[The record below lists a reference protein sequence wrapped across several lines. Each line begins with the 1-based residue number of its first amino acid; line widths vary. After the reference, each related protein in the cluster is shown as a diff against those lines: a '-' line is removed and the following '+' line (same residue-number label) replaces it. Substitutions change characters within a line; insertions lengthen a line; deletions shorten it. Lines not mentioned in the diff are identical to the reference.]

1 VFKKIYSKETAMA
14 DKKNKIE
21 ELEKA
26 KDEILRKI
34 SEKVKADPQHG
45 EEFGAAHTSH
55 TSSSKHSSTT
65 H

>member
-1 VFKKIYSKETAMA
+1 MLEE
-14 DKKNKIE
+14 KNKIE

-26 KDEILRKI
+26 KDAILKKI
-34 SEKVKADPQHG
+34 SEKVKADPECG
-45 EEFGAAHTSH
+45 EEFGASHTSH

>member
-1 VFKKIYSKETAMA
+1 MA
-14 DKKNKIE
+14 EKKNKIE

-34 SEKVKADPQHG
+34 SEKVKADPQQG

-55 TSSSKHSSTT
+55 TSQSKHHSST